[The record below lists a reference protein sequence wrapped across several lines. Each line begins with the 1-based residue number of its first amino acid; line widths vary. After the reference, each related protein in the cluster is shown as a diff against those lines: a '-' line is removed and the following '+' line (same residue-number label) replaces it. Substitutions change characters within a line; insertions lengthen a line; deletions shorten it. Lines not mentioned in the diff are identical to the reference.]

1 MGKHKQLT
9 GFEPSFEPTE
19 EEIQAE
25 ITSPVIPF
33 DLNKHLQNTNTTNI
47 LSIDCDTTILL
58 NFLELEYS
66 ISFNLTENII
76 TPDAS
81 SFVPAINLT
90 EDDTQEINSTEV
102 LSFELRDYDQASLVF
117 RVVLE
122 FFNETGGVF

>member
-9 GFEPSFEPTE
+9 GFEPSLEPTE
-19 EEIQAE
+19 KEVQAE
-25 ITSPVIPF
+25 VTSTVLPF
-33 DLNKHLQNTNTTNI
+33 DLNKHLQNTNTSNI
-47 LSIDCDTTILL
+47 LSFDCDTTILL

-66 ISFNLTENII
+66 ISFDLTENII
-76 TPDAS
+76 IPTTN

-90 EDDTQEINSTEV
+90 EQDTQEINSTEV